1 MNLLLH
7 QVDNITTQKKLIQMI
22 FNSMSYTSL
31 TRYTLKKKQQHQKK
45 TKELQ
50 ILKFLELLLL
60 VA

>member
-31 TRYTLKKKQQHQKK
+31 TRYTLKKKQHQKK